1 MATQSLLAL
10 QNLVKRDPDG
20 YRADAER
27 RLRHLES
34 LLAIAAQQPGSPP
47 AELASVLSFA
57 SQVAPCYPR
66 TMSHVPEAL
75 GSLLETHHDALEP
88 ALRRAL
94 LQALILLRNRGM
106 LEPLVLLQRCFRL
119 FRCRDKQLRSRLYSH
134 VVSDIKNVNRKRAEP
149 SLNRALQ
156 NFVIGM
162 LADPSAVAA
171 TYSLRVMVE
180 LYRRHVWHDAKTVR
194 SRRHNNTTPDP
205 SRSAHTRHQHTP
217 SARHIT
223 HNRRSTSS
231 PPRSSART
239 SSFASPHSSS
249 CSAPTRT
256 LEERSRTTRRNKPR
270 GR

>member
-27 RLRHLES
+27 RLRHLEA
-34 LLAIAAQQPGSPP
+34 LLAIAAQQPASPP

-194 SRRHNNTTPDP
+194 SRRHNNTD
-205 SRSAHTRHQHTP
+205 
-217 SARHIT
+217 ARG
-223 HNRRSTSS
+223 
-231 PPRSSART
+231 AR
-239 SSFASPHSSS
+239 PV
-249 CSAPTRT
+249 
-256 LEERSRTTRRNKPR
+256 LLR
-270 GR
+270 GRSHLARRRPRRVHRRLPANYAEEFAEKFAERRGRGADAPAREVDTAAAAWAGALVRIR